1 MPDVGTL
8 SSKEPQVIH
17 RQFVATSTTKPRCA
31 WKKRIYPV
39 PKVSPGG
46 FRWKASA
53 LRRLYRWSHGTR
65 TPKPTTIVVPALY
78 NRFPGETIALGW
90 LNEIDALA
98 TIRHRMAAAA
108 RKTGWDVFTFHTQH
122 NLDEFYD
129 STINAVRETWIR
141 EGTLSTA
148 AVTETKRRFR
158 NIFDYH
164 RIQPRLVENLVFQS
178 SLMDWVAN
186 HYEDTPIQFHAV
198 GTALFSA
205 LVRSKSLEFDAAVT
219 TATQIGNRWD
229 QSIRSLAEERAN
241 SDKTETEIG
250 WQQFDLIQRI
260 MDGQEQVSLSVSRK
274 DLPKVEAPSSPFWFA
289 PTSDEEPVL
298 IETSRDAALALES
311 LNLSSWKSG
320 EVRSA
325 DHSTRGWLI
334 SPLHPQAR
342 VCRWSVSNYLLATPA
357 SAQMF
362 IRNIAVLSRK
372 PLIAPESDEVQ
383 NRLRLSRIKVTGP

>member
-1 MPDVGTL
+1 ML
-8 SSKEPQVIH
+8 STKEPQVIH
-17 RQFVATSTTKPRCA
+17 RDFVAKSTAKPRAA

-39 PKVSPGG
+39 PKASPSG

-53 LRRLYRWSHGTR
+53 LRRLHRWSQGTR
-65 TPKPTTIVVPALY
+65 TPKPASIVVPALY

-90 LNEIDALA
+90 LNEIDALR
-98 TIRHRMAAAA
+98 TIRHRTASAA

-129 STINAVRETWIR
+129 STINAVRETWTR

-148 AVTETKRRFR
+148 CVTETKRRFA

-164 RIQPRLVENLVFQS
+164 RIHPRLVENLVFQS
-178 SLMDWVAN
+178 SLMEWVTN
-186 HYEDTPIQFHAV
+186 HCEDTPIQFHAV

-205 LVRSKSLEFDAAVT
+205 LVWSKSLEFDAAVT
-219 TATQIGNRWD
+219 VATQVGNRWD
-229 QSIRSLAEERAN
+229 QAIRSLAEDRAKT
-241 SDKTETEIG
+241 SAQGKTESEIG
-250 WQQFDLIQRI
+250 WQHFELIQRI
-260 MDGQEQVSLSVSRK
+260 IDGQEQVSLSVSRK
-274 DLPKVEAPSSPFWFA
+274 DLPKVEAPSTPFWFA

-298 IETSRDAALALES
+298 IETSRDAALAMAS

-325 DHSTRGWLI
+325 DHTTRGWLI
-334 SPLHPQAR
+334 SPLNPLAR
-342 VCRWSVSNYLLATPA
+342 ACRWSVSNYLLATPD
-357 SAQMF
+357 SSLMF
-362 IRNIAVLSRK
+362 IRHIAALSRK
-372 PLIAPESDEVQ
+372 PLIAPESEEVQ